1 MMETA
6 PHWSYSSLN
15 TYLQCPMKYAFR
27 YIERAGFRENRREWE
42 KEAGSEV
49 FTSNPAQILVHPEG
63 LEPATFWSVAR
74 RSIQLSYGCLTFY
87 NIAASSGFFKRTF
100 AEIRPKIQKI
110 LNASRTGTG
119 AALRADRTFCAL

>member
-1 MMETA
+1 MMGA
-6 PHWSYSSLN
+6 IAHWSYSSLN

-74 RSIQLSYGCLTFY
+74 RSIQLSYGCDLLFKTPL
-87 NIAASSGFFKRTF
+87 NIHGK
-100 AEIRPKIQKI
+100 
-110 LNASRTGTG
+110 
-119 AALRADRTFCAL
+119 AALVKRQCR